1 VKSNKK
7 IQGVQY
13 LQAIGEII
21 RMNTMEQELCANF
34 MSRRDF
40 LFKPDSDDFPIV
52 RLRNY
57 FVSSGDDS
65 CSRPTAFHDEDSRN
79 SLPFCVSVARAASA
93 AGTLVFDAAD
103 LVFAL

>member
-1 VKSNKK
+1 
-7 IQGVQY
+7 
-13 LQAIGEII
+13 
-21 RMNTMEQELCANF
+21 MNMVEQELSANLTN
-34 MSRRDF
+34 RRDF
-40 LFKPDSDDFPIV
+40 LFKPDSDDFLIV

-57 FVSSGDDS
+57 FVSNSVDS
-65 CSRPTAFHDEDSRN
+65 STPTAFHDDDSRN